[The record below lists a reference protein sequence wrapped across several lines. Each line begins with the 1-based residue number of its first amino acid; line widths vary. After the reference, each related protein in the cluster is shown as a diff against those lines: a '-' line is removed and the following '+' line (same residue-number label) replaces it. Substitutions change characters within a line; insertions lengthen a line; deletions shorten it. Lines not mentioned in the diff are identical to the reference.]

1 METQI
6 AIETSE
12 IIKASIEDWQYASPQ
27 CLQATFVYSSLDKSL
42 AGEIF
47 ITCLLS
53 FYDCCLL
60 QGLEQH
66 FFILLFN

>member
-27 CLQATFVYSSLDKSL
+27 RLQATLVYSSLDKSI
-42 AGEIF
+42 AVEIF
-47 ITCLLS
+47 TTCLLS

-66 FFILLFN
+66 IFYFAF